1 MYRMMSRGWTNLRWC
16 AGAALSVLLPVVSA
30 TVGAAEPSVVF
41 DVQPRVLAVGEAAQ
55 ATITLQNMPHAP
67 PPSLPPIDGFEVQAA
82 GVETRIEMNEAGMNR
97 SHVHKFLLHA
107 LKAGEH
113 TIGPFRYEA
122 GGRVW
127 DLPAIRLSVVPA
139 QAAAGGATEA
149 RAMARL
155 RLSKS
160 SVYIHERFT
169 VEIDLLFRGVELD
182 RQVELD
188 NMPAGGLKL
197 GPFVE
202 LPARREVVEGEVF
215 EVRTFRTEARALNSG
230 ELLLQPQLRTQVIV
244 RRSRRSRD
252 WPFGPNLLDDF
263 FAGTPFDRAERRVVT
278 LAAAPVTLVVRPLP
292 AEGRPESFSG
302 AVGACSWDVDVRPTE
317 LTAGEPVTITMT
329 IRGDANLET
338 VQAPALRLGPEFRVY
353 EPRLVPRPGRDERER
368 VFEQIVIPRDETV
381 REIPPLP
388 FSYFDPEMGSYR
400 ELVRGPFPLV
410 VRPATNGAGPVRIA
424 PGVIAS
430 GSQVVSDT
438 AEIEYLKPVPV
449 RPRRARNRSPAQVAV
464 LLATPPLLAGAVV
477 GWVRRRERIASDLA
491 LARRMQAPR
500 VAREAVRR
508 MRETLASTDARPF
521 YDAMWSALTGYFGHR
536 LNLPPGEVDAD
547 RVLAA
552 FGPSIEEP
560 VRRAIGELFAQCAAV
575 RFGGGETA
583 GAERRTQLDRLL
595 EVLHRCER
603 VRR

>member
-1 MYRMMSRGWTNLRWC
+1 MFRQC
-16 AGAALSVLLPVVSA
+16 AGAALCALSA
-30 TVGAAEPSVVF
+30 MISTAARAAEPVVVF
-41 DVQPRVLAVGEAAQ
+41 DVQPRVLTVGEAAL
-55 ATITLQNMPHAP
+55 ATITLQNIPNAP
-67 PPSLPPIDGFEVQAA
+67 PPSLPPLDGFEVQPA
-82 GVETRIEMNEAGMNR
+82 GVETRIEMSGAGMNR
-97 SHVHKFLLHA
+97 SLVHKFALRA

-122 GGRVW
+122 AGRVW
-127 DLPAIRLSVVPA
+127 DLPAIQVSVAPV
-139 QAAAGGATEA
+139 QTAAGAATEA

-160 SVYIHERFT
+160 SVYVHERFT
-169 VEIDLLFRGVELD
+169 IEIDLLSRGVELD

-188 NMPAGGLKL
+188 NMPAGGLKM

-202 LPARREVVEGEVF
+202 LPARREVVEGQVF

-230 ELLLQPQLRTQVIV
+230 ELPLQPVLRAQVV
-244 RRSRRSRD
+244 VGRGRRSRD
-252 WPFGPNLLDDF
+252 WPFGPGLLDDF

-292 AEGRPESFSG
+292 TEGRPESFSG
-302 AVGACSWDVDVRPTE
+302 AVGACTWDVDVRPTE

-329 IRGDANLET
+329 IRGDANLDT
-338 VQAPALRLGPEFRVY
+338 VQAPTLRLGPEFRVY

-368 VFEQIVIPRDETV
+368 VFEQIVIPRDETA
-381 REIPPLP
+381 REIPPLA
-388 FSYFDPEMGSYR
+388 FSYFDPETGTYR

-424 PGVIAS
+424 PGVVAP

-438 AEIEYLKPVPV
+438 AEIAYLKEVPA
-449 RPRRARNRSPAQVAV
+449 RPRRAVSMSPSAVAAV
-464 LLATPPLLAGAVV
+464 LTMPPLLAGVV
-477 GWVRRRERIASDLA
+477 IGWVRRRERIAADSA

-508 MRETLASTDARPF
+508 MRETLTSPDARPF
-521 YDAMWSALTGYFGHR
+521 YDALWTALTGYFGHR

-547 RVLAA
+547 RVLAV

-560 VRRAIGELFAQCAAV
+560 VRRAIIDLFAQCAAV
-575 RFGGGETA
+575 RFGGVEAA
-583 GAERRTQLDRLL
+583 GADRRELLDRLL